1 MNPRTPYAS
10 ILGAEERFAAIMP
23 MKTRVLMIVLA
34 LVLTQAGCK
43 TDPTSSLIAS
53 LSAVS
58 SASAVAIAVS
68 ASLEGNGEITEDSAR
83 EIITYA
89 QAVSEACARSV
100 AELKT
105 GTATKD
111 RVLNILSAVAEVQTP
126 VVMTYGDAKAQAVI
140 AALDA
145 ALAALKVQL
154 QTVSKDAKTSGC
166 TVSPTREQAERI
178 RLIGRESEGAARA
191 AASWVKEHRE
201 LVAAR

>member
-1 MNPRTPYAS
+1 
-10 ILGAEERFAAIMP
+10 
-23 MKTRVLMIVLA
+23 MKTRISILVLA
-34 LVLTQAGCK
+34 LVLTQVGCK

-58 SASAVAIAVS
+58 GASAVAIAVS
-68 ASLEGNGEITEDSAR
+68 ASLESNGEIAEDTAR
-83 EIITYA
+83 EIVTYA

-100 AELKT
+100 AELKA

-111 RVLNILSAVAEVQTP
+111 KVLNILSAVAEVQTP
-126 VVMTYGDAKAQAVI
+126 VVMTYGDPKAQAVVV
-140 AALDA
+140 ALDA

-154 QTVSKDAKTSGC
+154 QTVSKDAKASGNAVC
-166 TVSPTREQAERI
+166 PTKEQAERI